1 MAACLFIHIVYT
13 IRHKPLLESLLDT
26 TYRDYIT
33 SGYTNNRGGNTR
45 GYISRVRISNGLE
58 HILITIKNLF
68 KQYDNLTVLN
78 DINIEVFDNEVFG
91 LLGPNGAGKTTL
103 IHILATLI
111 KPTAGTATVNGY
123 DIIKNPSE
131 VRSSIGIVF
140 QAPSSDDMLT
150 GYENLKLHSLLYA
163 VPKELREKRISE
175 VLELVGLTNRKD
187 DQVKKYSGGMR
198 RRLEIARGLL
208 HKPTVIFLDE
218 PTLGLDPSSRE
229 VMWKY
234 INRLVKDEKITLILT
249 THYMEEADFLC
260 DRIGIIDKGMIIA
273 LDSPTQLKE
282 QLGGEII
289 EMELAN
295 KHVDKEDIGR
305 VLKQCNF
312 VRKVELD
319 AKNGNVLIYVD
330 DASHNLPAILK
341 ILDKTNSAEVE
352 SVELRSPTLNDVF
365 LKFAQRH
372 VTKKQGQDE
381 DEDDSE
387 GGFMEKYAQYGN
399 K

>member
-1 MAACLFIHIVYT
+1 
-13 IRHKPLLESLLDT
+13 
-26 TYRDYIT
+26 
-33 SGYTNNRGGNTR
+33 
-45 GYISRVRISNGLE
+45 
-58 HILITIKNLF
+58 LITIKNLF
-68 KQYDNLTVLN
+68 KEYDNVTVLN
-78 DINIEVFDNEVFG
+78 GINIEVFDGEVFG

-111 KPTAGTATVNGY
+111 KPTAGTAIVNGY
-123 DIIKNPSE
+123 DIIKNPSK

-175 VLELVGLTNRKD
+175 VLALVGLADRKD

-198 RRLEIARGLL
+198 RRLEIGRGLL

-234 INRLVKDEKITLILT
+234 INQIVKDEKITFILT

-260 DRIGIIDKGMIIA
+260 DRIGIIDKGKIIA

-282 QLGGEII
+282 QLGGEVI
-289 EMELAN
+289 EIELAN
-295 KHVDKEDIGR
+295 KYIDKEYIDIL
-305 VLKQCNF
+305 LKQYNF

-319 AKNGNVLIYVD
+319 SKNGNLLIYVD
-330 DASHNLPAILK
+330 DASHNMPTILK
-341 ILDKTNSAEVE
+341 TLDKSNIAEVE
-352 SVELRSPTLNDVF
+352 SAKFMSPTLNDVF
-365 LKFAQRH
+365 LKFAHRDITSKHDQ
-372 VTKKQGQDE
+372 

-387 GGFMEKYAQYGN
+387 GGFMERYAQYGN